1 MIRPPA
7 APGVDADPCAEGAAV
22 ATESKKD
29 KPHPF
34 DVQTVEH
41 LIGLMAKHDLTEIS
55 LTDAGQRIRLRK
67 GGPAPVYAAPPA
79 QTAPPVQHNSV
90 AAHPPSAP
98 PAAPVKKLHDVKSV
112 MVGAYYAR
120 PKPDK
125 DDYVKVGQTL
135 KPDTT
140 ICMIEAMK
148 IFNEIKAE
156 CSGTVAEVCVKNG
169 DTVDFGTVL
178 FRVDPA

>member
-1 MIRPPA
+1 MP
-7 APGVDADPCAEGAAV
+7 
-22 ATESKKD
+22 TEPKKD

-34 DVQTVEH
+34 DVQTVEY
-41 LIGLMAKHDLTEIS
+41 LIALMAKHDLTEIS
-55 LTDAGQRIRLRK
+55 LSDEGQRIRLRK
-67 GGPAPVYAAPPA
+67 GGTAPVYAAPPPAPVHAVA
-79 QTAPPVQHNSV
+79 QQSAAPPVV
-90 AAHPPSAP
+90 AGP
-98 PAAPVKKLHDVKSV
+98 PAKKLHDIKSV

-125 DDYVKVGQTL
+125 DDFVKVGQLL

-156 CSGTVAEVCVKNG
+156 CAGTVAEICVQNG

-178 FRVDPA
+178 FRVELS

>member
-1 MIRPPA
+1 M
-7 APGVDADPCAEGAAV
+7 

-55 LTDAGQRIRLRK
+55 LTDEGQRIRLRK
-67 GGPAPVYAAPPA
+67 AGPAPVYAA
-79 QTAPPVQHNSV
+79 APPVVHQPATGPAAPPASV
-90 AAHPPSAP
+90 AAVAP
-98 PAAPVKKLHDVKSV
+98 TKKLHDIKSV

-156 CSGTVAEVCVKNG
+156 CAGTVAEVCVKNG

-178 FRVDPA
+178 FRVDQA